1 MIARFAVWAGALLF
15 TGCTTPQMRE
25 TAVTVST
32 AGPPVSAEQTG
43 MTIFYRV
50 PGTLGFFGA
59 VDQQWSVLGR
69 EDRAAA
75 AKAEEY
81 AVRPCA
87 PASPG
92 ASGRREVIE
101 TIAAKAADHRIVIV
115 NESHT
120 VTRHRDTI
128 RELLGALRPL
138 GYTVYAAETFQNRE
152 DRPDPVEETATLPY
166 PDVNSGTYTF
176 EPVFGRALRE
186 AKRQGYRLVAYEET
200 KRQEAPRGS
209 DRLARM
215 VARESAQAQNLAAIL
230 ATMGPNEKLV
240 VHVGYNHA
248 SEAPM
253 PPTGEPWMAARL
265 KALTGL
271 DPLTVSQTVCASDG
285 GVPFLAEL
293 PSNQPPGLVDLVL
306 SQPVARFDRSRPAW
320 RRQAGDLAIE
330 LPAELRERSGPLI
343 IEAFRA
349 DEPFE
354 AIPMDRLYIEP
365 EEDIPLLLP
374 PGRYKIRAIV
384 PPVPGR

>member
-1 MIARFAVWAGALLF
+1 MIARFAVWAGALFL
-15 TGCTTPQMRE
+15 TGCATPQMPE
-25 TAVTVST
+25 TAVTVSM

-43 MTIFYRV
+43 MALFYRV
-50 PGTLGFFGA
+50 PGTPGFFGA

-101 TIAAKAADHRIVIV
+101 TIAEKAADHRIVIV

-128 RELLGALRPL
+128 RQLLGALRPL

-152 DRPDPVEETATLPY
+152 EGPDPVEETATLPY
-166 PDVNSGTYTF
+166 PDFDSGTYTF
-176 EPVFGRALRE
+176 EPIFGRALRE
-186 AKRQGYRLVAYEET
+186 AKRQGYRLAAYEET

-215 VARESAQAQNLAAIL
+215 VARESAQAQNLAEIL
-230 ATMGPNEKLV
+230 ATMGPGEKLV

-248 SEAPM
+248 SEAPI
-253 PPTGEPWMAARL
+253 PPTGERWMAARL
-265 KALTGL
+265 KALTGI
-271 DPLTVSQTVCASDG
+271 DPLTVSQTLCRSEDG
-285 GVPFLAEL
+285 EPFLAQL
-293 PSNQPPGLVDLVL
+293 PTDEPAGLVDLVL
-306 SQPVARFDRSRPAW
+306 SQPVTKFARSRPIW
-320 RRQAGDLAIE
+320 RRQSGDVEVA
-330 LPAELRERSGPLI
+330 LPPQLRNRNGPLI
-343 IEAFRA
+343 IEAFRSG
-349 DEPFE
+349 EPFE
-354 AIPMDRLYIEP
+354 AIPMDRIYLEP
-365 EEDIPLLLP
+365 GEDIPLLLP
-374 PGRYKIRAIV
+374 PGDYTVRAIT
-384 PPVPGR
+384 PASGTQ